1 MDNLGI
7 QIKLRRKAL
16 KLNQQELANL
26 ANLSINTIV
35 AIEKG
40 TGNPRLST
48 ILTICDILGLQL
60 SSQLKN

>member
-1 MDNLGI
+1 MDNLGT

-48 ILTICDILGLQL
+48 TLTICDILELQL